1 MSFSAVRRSV
11 ALVVAVV
18 GAAGLVGCSGGS
30 SSSAQASASPG
41 SVPQVGQVVAT
52 AELSEGGY
60 AASRCSGVEDVA
72 RESLA
77 SDAYEH
83 GWVVDHFSAD
93 DDGCWS
99 AGGMTVRGQ
108 AVSLAVEADQDAS
121 TASLRV
127 VDVAPSASASSST

>member
-1 MSFSAVRRSV
+1 MSAVSRSV
-11 ALVVAVV
+11 CWLVV
-18 GAAGLVGCSGGS
+18 AGLVGCVGLSGCAGVV
-30 SSSAQASASPG
+30 SSASKASASPG

-60 AASRCSGVEDVA
+60 VASRCGGVDDVA
-72 RESLA
+72 RKSLA

-83 GWVVDHFSAD
+83 GWVVDRFSAD

-108 AVSLAVEADQDAS
+108 VVSLAVEADQDAS
-121 TASLRV
+121 TALLRV

>member
-1 MSFSAVRRSV
+1 MSAVSRSV
-11 ALVVAVV
+11 CWLAV
-18 GAAGLVGCSGGS
+18 AGLVGCVGLSGCAGDV
-30 SSSAQASASPG
+30 SSASKASASPG

-60 AASRCSGVEDVA
+60 AASRCGGVDDVA